1 MEKRYISESR
11 YKKGTVR
18 KRRSIDT
25 VRSNLTVNK
34 QAQVKPKTKI
44 KIQKKVKKKTIKS
57 SKQTKTANI
66 IICVILLVL
75 IAVISRAILKDENE
89 PFIPLPFMVPENEEI
104 IRIGVI
110 TQSNLLDYDTN
121 NVVINELNKY
131 SKDMLLEINEDY
143 SITYK
148 CISGVTKV
156 SNKEYIVLRNEESD
170 VNINSIKSAIDGY
183 RKDKNSVYYTKLSN
197 ISSTSIVDE
206 NSLNVK
212 LKNNDPYFIYNLDI
226 CLESASDNTNYVQD
240 SVSTS
245 NKLVFNRNKNTNKE
259 LPKQVIVTKYK
270 DMYAAVEA
278 YKESK
283 INMFITNTENVENI
297 LGKYDYNI
305 KAYRN
310 GKSVFLLSNPKSELY
325 QKEEVRQAIAY
336 SIDRDGII
344 KNVLKS
350 KGDKIDLPYI
360 YDSIKYKYDVYAA
373 ENLLLTNKYAKSNKV
388 YSKTE
393 NGVKTTLQL
402 DLIVNKSD
410 SIKVSI
416 ANRIKNNLNAI
427 GIKINIEKL
436 TSSDI
441 KTRVK
446 NGDYDLLLASV
457 NLNNSPDI
465 SFIYSNL
472 YLAQDM
478 KKSISNVNN
487 SSVQELN
494 TNIINLQN
502 VLSQNIA
509 AIGIYCDVSY
519 LIYSKDI
526 IGIEN
531 ISYMNLFKDILN

>member
-34 QAQVKPKTKI
+34 QVQVKPKTKI

-305 KAYRN
+305 KTF
-310 GKSVFLLSNPKSELY
+310 KM
-325 QKEEVRQAIAY
+325 I
-336 SIDRDGII
+336 
-344 KNVLKS
+344 
-350 KGDKIDLPYI
+350 
-360 YDSIKYKYDVYAA
+360 
-373 ENLLLTNKYAKSNKV
+373 
-388 YSKTE
+388 
-393 NGVKTTLQL
+393 TTLKL
-402 DLIVNKSD
+402 LCD
-410 SIKVSI
+410 S
-416 ANRIKNNLNAI
+416 
-427 GIKINIEKL
+427 
-436 TSSDI
+436 
-441 KTRVK
+441 
-446 NGDYDLLLASV
+446 
-457 NLNNSPDI
+457 
-465 SFIYSNL
+465 F
-472 YLAQDM
+472 
-478 KKSISNVNN
+478 
-487 SSVQELN
+487 
-494 TNIINLQN
+494 
-502 VLSQNIA
+502 
-509 AIGIYCDVSY
+509 
-519 LIYSKDI
+519 
-526 IGIEN
+526 
-531 ISYMNLFKDILN
+531 F